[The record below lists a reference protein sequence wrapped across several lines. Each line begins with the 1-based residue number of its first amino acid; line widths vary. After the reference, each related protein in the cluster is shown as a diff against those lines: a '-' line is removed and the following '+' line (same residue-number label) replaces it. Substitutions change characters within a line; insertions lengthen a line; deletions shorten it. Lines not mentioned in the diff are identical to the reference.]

1 MLWFLVPMPFWMCL
15 SILWIFAWLCAA
27 FAGACRSGGYFWST
41 VCAELHAWF
50 NEVIVEKSCLTGVM
64 LCFGIL
70 PFHPCECSVHCSY
83 LYDCGW
89 CGWTHCRLSH
99 CSATVLRPMDDLQRS
114 FLRRVGLTEE
124 VAFLHYNLAPLSLR
138 RDIGML
144 GFIHRAVLGVAS
156 PLICSLFPAAI
167 VVDTEART
175 RLQQRRHPRQ
185 LLERCDGSHCD
196 YMKNSV
202 FGLVGV
208 YNRLPTG
215 LVTHETVSS
224 FQRSLTDVARE
235 ACRAQKVSW
244 HSVFSP
250 RVFS

>member
-1 MLWFLVPMPFWMCL
+1 MSCIV
-15 SILWIFAWLCAA
+15 FAGVNHRCCAPLFGDSVAAHGRFAA
-27 FAGACRSGGYFWST
+27 FFSSEGRSDRE
-41 VCAELHAWF
+41 A
-50 NEVIVEKSCLTGVM
+50 
-64 LCFGIL
+64 
-70 PFHPCECSVHCSY
+70 
-83 LYDCGW
+83 
-89 CGWTHCRLSH
+89 
-99 CSATVLRPMDDLQRS
+99 
-114 FLRRVGLTEE
+114 

-138 RDIGML
+138 RDVGML

-156 PLICSLFPAAI
+156 PLVCSLFPAAF

-215 LVTHETVSS
+215 LVAHETVSS

-235 ACRAQKVSW
+235 ACRAQKLSW